1 MDPEVPHNGGGAAP
15 RGELALALTGGGAR
29 AAYQVGLL
37 VWLARRYPELEVP
50 ILTGVSAGAVN
61 AAHLASHAGTFRE
74 AVTELARLWSDLS
87 PEDVFRVDTRS
98 LAGHFARWAAR
109 LTVGGLTR
117 TPAVRGLVDTTPL
130 RRLLEDVL
138 CAEKGEIVGIADN
151 LRRGRLKAVAVSTT
165 SYGTGRSVA
174 WAQGREI
181 QGWARPNRLGVQTTL
196 TVDHIMASA
205 ALPLFFPA
213 VRIGDDWHGDGGIRL
228 AAPLSPA
235 LHLGAGRIIAIS
247 TRYVGSRAEAEAPV
261 TVGYPPP
268 AQVLGVLM
276 NAIFLDVID
285 QDALRL
291 ERLNRLLQRLPE
303 DRRDGLRIVD
313 LLVLRPSRDLSR
325 LARDYEPRLP
335 RAFRVL
341 TRALGTR
348 QTLSPDALS
357 LVMFQADY
365 LRRLIELGEAD
376 AEARAEEIDQFIRGE
391 RESG

>member
-1 MDPEVPHNGGGAAP
+1 MSSEKAHDAVDAAP
-15 RGELALALTGGGAR
+15 RSGELAIALTGGGAR

-37 VWLARRYPELEVP
+37 VWLARRFPELEVP

-61 AAHLASHAGTFRE
+61 AGHLAAHPGNFRA
-74 AVTELARLWSDLS
+74 AVSDLARLWSDLT

-98 LAGHFARWAAR
+98 LAGQVARWAAR
-109 LTVGGLTR
+109 LTVGGITR
-117 TPAVRGLVDTTPL
+117 TPKVRGLVDTTPL

-138 CAEKGEIVGIADN
+138 AAAENGEIVGIADN
-151 LRRGRLKAVAVSTT
+151 LRRGRLKAIAVSTT

-174 WAQGREI
+174 WVQGRDI
-181 QGWARPNRLGVQTTL
+181 QGWARPNRLGIQTAL

-213 VRIGDDWHGDGGIRL
+213 VRLGDDWHGDGGIRL

-247 TRYVGSRAEAEAPV
+247 TRHARSQAEAEAPV

-268 AQVLGVLM
+268 AQVLGILM

-291 ERLNRLLQRLPE
+291 ERLNRLLRRLPE
-303 DRRDGLRIVD
+303 DQRDGLRIVD

-335 RAFRVL
+335 GAFKVL

-357 LVMFQADY
+357 LVMFQSDY
-365 LRRLIELGEAD
+365 LRRLIEMGEAD
-376 AEARAEEIDQFIRGE
+376 AEARAEEIERFVKGE
-391 RESG
+391 

>member
-1 MDPEVPHNGGGAAP
+1 MVS
-15 RGELALALTGGGAR
+15 
-29 AAYQVGLL
+29 
-37 VWLARRYPELEVP
+37 
-50 ILTGVSAGAVN
+50 GVSAGAVN
-61 AAHLASHAGTFRE
+61 AGHLASHPGNFRA
-74 AVTELARLWSDLS
+74 AVSDLARLWSDLT
-87 PEDVFRVDTRS
+87 PDDVFRVDTRS
-98 LAGHFARWAAR
+98 LAGHVGRWAAR
-109 LTVGGLTR
+109 LTVGGITR
-117 TPAVRGLVDTTPL
+117 TPAVHGLVDTTPL

-138 CAEKGEIVGIADN
+138 AAENGEIVGIADN
-151 LRRGRLKAVAVSTT
+151 LRRGRLKAIAVSTT

-181 QGWARPNRLGVQTTL
+181 QGWARPNRLGIQTAL

-213 VRIGDDWHGDGGIRL
+213 VRLGDDWHGDGGIRL

-247 TRYVGSRAEAEAPV
+247 TRHSPSQAEAEAPV

-291 ERLNRLLQRLPE
+291 ERLNRLLRRLPE
-303 DRRDGLRIVD
+303 EQRDGLRIVD
-313 LLVLRPSRDLSR
+313 LLVLRPSRDLGR

-335 RAFRVL
+335 GAFRIL

-357 LVMFQADY
+357 LVMFQSDY
-365 LRRLIELGEAD
+365 LRRLIEMGEAD
-376 AEARAEEIDQFIRGE
+376 AEARAEEIERFVKGE
-391 RESG
+391 

>member
-1 MDPEVPHNGGGAAP
+1 MGNENAHDAVNAARRP
-15 RGELALALTGGGAR
+15 GELAIALTGGGAR
-29 AAYQVGLL
+29 AAYQVGML
-37 VWLARRYPELEVP
+37 VWLARRFPDLEVP

-61 AAHLASHAGTFRE
+61 AGHLAAHPGNFRA
-74 AVTELARLWSDLS
+74 AVSELARLWSDLT

-98 LAGHFARWAAR
+98 LAGHVARWAAR

-130 RRLLEDVL
+130 RRLLTDVL
-138 CAEKGEIVGIADN
+138 AAGENGEIVGIADN
-151 LRRGRLKAVAVSTT
+151 LRRGRLKAIAVSTT

-181 QGWARPNRLGVQTTL
+181 QGWERPNRVGVQTAL

-213 VRIGDDWHGDGGIRL
+213 VRLGDDWHGDGGIRL

-247 TRYVGSRAEAEAPV
+247 TRHAASPAEAATPV

-291 ERLNRLLQRLPE
+291 ERLNRLLRRLPE
-303 DRRDGLRIVD
+303 DQRDGLRIVD
-313 LLVLRPSRDLSR
+313 LLVLRPSRDLGR

-335 RAFRVL
+335 GAFRLL
-341 TRALGTR
+341 TRSLGTR

-357 LVMFQADY
+357 LVMFQSDY
-365 LRRLIELGEAD
+365 LRRLIEMGEAD
-376 AEARAEEIDQFIRGE
+376 AEARAEEIERFVKGE
-391 RESG
+391 

>member
-1 MDPEVPHNGGGAAP
+1 METENAHDAANAARRP
-15 RGELALALTGGGAR
+15 GELAIALTGGGAR

-37 VWLARRYPELEVP
+37 VWLARRFPDLEVP

-61 AAHLASHAGTFRE
+61 AAHLAAHPGNFRA
-74 AVTELARLWSDLS
+74 AVSELARMWSDLT

-98 LAGHFARWAAR
+98 LAGQIGRWAAR
-109 LTVGGLTR
+109 LTVGGFTR
-117 TPAVRGLVDTTPL
+117 TPTVRGLVDTTPL

-138 CAEKGEIVGIADN
+138 AAGENGEIVGIAEN
-151 LRRGRLKAVAVSTT
+151 LRRGRLKAIAVSTT

-181 QGWARPNRLGVQTTL
+181 HAWERPDRAGIQTAL

-205 ALPLFFPA
+205 ALPIFFPA
-213 VRIGDDWHGDGGIRL
+213 VRLGDDWHGDGGIRL
-228 AAPLSPA
+228 SAPLSPA
-235 LHLGAGRIIAIS
+235 LHLGASRIIAIS
-247 TRYVGSRAEAEAPV
+247 TRHSPSLIEAATPV

-276 NAIFLDVID
+276 SAIFLDVLD

-291 ERLNRLLQRLPE
+291 ERLNRLLRRLPE
-303 DRRDGLRIVD
+303 DQRDGLRIVD
-313 LLVLRPSRDLSR
+313 LLVLRPSRDLGR

-335 RAFRVL
+335 GAFRLL
-341 TRALGTR
+341 TRSLGTR

-357 LVMFQADY
+357 MVMFQSDY
-365 LRRLIELGEAD
+365 LRRLIEMGEAD
-376 AEARAEEIDQFIRGE
+376 AEARAEEIERFVKGE
-391 RESG
+391 

>member
-1 MDPEVPHNGGGAAP
+1 MGNENAHDDVNAAP
-15 RGELALALTGGGAR
+15 RRGELAIALTGGGAR

-37 VWLARRYPELEVP
+37 VWLARRFPDLEVP

-61 AAHLASHAGTFRE
+61 AGHLAAHPGNFRA
-74 AVTELARLWSDLS
+74 AVSDLARLWSDLT

-98 LAGHFARWAAR
+98 LAGHVARWATR
-109 LTVGGLTR
+109 LTVGGFTR
-117 TPAVRGLVDTTPL
+117 TPTVRGLVDTTPL
-130 RRLLEDVL
+130 RNLLEDVL
-138 CAEKGEIVGIADN
+138 AASENGEIVGIADN
-151 LRRGRLKAVAVSTT
+151 LRRGRLKAIAVSTT

-181 QGWARPNRLGVQTTL
+181 QGWARPNRLGVQTEL

-213 VRIGDDWHGDGGIRL
+213 VRLGDDWHGDGGIRL

-247 TRYVGSRAEAEAPV
+247 TRHARAQAEAEAPV

-291 ERLNRLLQRLPE
+291 ERLNRLLRRLPE

-335 RAFRVL
+335 GAFRVL

-357 LVMFQADY
+357 LVMFQSDY

-376 AEARAEEIDQFIRGE
+376 AEARAEEIERFVKGE
-391 RESG
+391 